1 MRCLPPW
8 RERVMISCGGGF
20 PRAGRRCVGSEA
32 VDPIGVALS
41 ITAGERSHL
50 RTGTPPLIRPH
61 GGRTSCRGRADRG
74 LLRGDHWT
82 GGSLAAPRVCLR
94 PTRGNRRWTP
104 MGSTYPDAS
113 FPQVRLWL
121 TRGYRKFA
129 PYGGAGLA
137 VCLTSRRTFCRMGI
151 CLRRDAIH
159 RASHVPDG
167 PAAGRNAVAGQCPER
182 VRRDES
188 CLYVADS
195 PCGRERDSREADGLE
210 EAGLCVTSGG
220 A

>member
-1 MRCLPPW
+1 M
-8 RERVMISCGGGF
+8 
-20 PRAGRRCVGSEA
+20 
-32 VDPIGVALS
+32 GVELHADDVR
-41 ITAGERSHL
+41 TAGCRQAGVGFSAL
-50 RTGTPPLIRPH
+50 AI
-61 GGRTSCRGRADRG
+61 GRTAAS
-74 LLRGDHWT
+74 LLRGCAC
-82 GGSLAAPRVCLR
+82 GLPAVMGS
-94 PTRGNRRWTP
+94 WTP

-137 VCLTSRRTFCRMGI
+137 VCLTSRRIFCRMGI
-151 CLRRDAIH
+151 CLRRYAIPCV
-159 RASHVPDG
+159 SHVPNG
-167 PAAGRNAVAGQCPER
+167 HTVGRDVVAGLRPER

-188 CLYVADS
+188 RLYVADS